1 MTALFWDM
9 NGLTLELETKNHSRQ
24 CLTLWVQSN
33 WVMDGKDLDDFTPHA
48 PFRTA
53 SGLQGWWSPESL
65 IVWTQRFGG
74 LLRLDVPPAQGAT
87 INLDRTYGT
96 MILLGLNTTQP
107 QRRLRAFQ
115 ERLLLALGK
124 SIRISTQAAKPS
136 SWVLAAPKRVLSGLS
151 YALPPSALLFGQ
163 RISLTLPRGW
173 HVFPDKEGQGSG
185 WIKNFDFRLA
195 PIPSDAAEKLI
206 RCRV

>member
-1 MTALFWDM
+1 
-9 NGLTLELETKNHSRQ
+9 
-24 CLTLWVQSN
+24 
-33 WVMDGKDLDDFTPHA
+33 MDGKDLDDFTPHA

-53 SGLQGWWSPESL
+53 SGLQGWWLPESF

-124 SIRISTQAAKPS
+124 STNQHTGSKAFFMGFDCAQAC
-136 SWVLAAPKRVLSGLS
+136 PKRLVLRASTVCT
-151 YALPPSALLFGQ
+151 ALRSTYLLDATT
-163 RISLTLPRGW
+163 RMACLPR
-173 HVFPDKEGQGSG
+173 
-185 WIKNFDFRLA
+185 
-195 PIPSDAAEKLI
+195 
-206 RCRV
+206 